1 MDNLDIKNLLP
12 QVIVENLSEEKLA
25 KLGEAFNR
33 LVEAKVDERVQL
45 ATKCAQ
51 TAFNEEANGKLQKLV
66 CQIDE
71 AHKKAFVKAVDAIC
85 ECYENQIAKVKRFY
99 NTQVKQDSIAFQKK
113 LLESVSNFIEET
125 IDRTLPT
132 TQLRKAVKNIAAME
146 TLQSLRQLLNVDKA
160 SAMEEVRQPVMEAV
174 RCINRQSKKN
184 KQLREANEQLK
195 AQLSKSEAT
204 QYLIESTAALPTDA
218 KNFVR
223 RVLKDA
229 SKEYIKE
236 NIEHVISQYKK
247 NIESNRNA
255 LLEKTLAKRYQ
266 KTNASVSN
274 NFSRRKLVESA
285 AQPVAQQKVDPERA
299 QINSIIEQC
308 KSM

>member
-184 KQLREANEQLK
+184 LRAVFYK
-195 AQLSKSEAT
+195 A
-204 QYLIESTAALPTDA
+204 
-218 KNFVR
+218 R
-223 RVLKDA
+223 
-229 SKEYIKE
+229 
-236 NIEHVISQYKK
+236 
-247 NIESNRNA
+247 
-255 LLEKTLAKRYQ
+255 
-266 KTNASVSN
+266 
-274 NFSRRKLVESA
+274 
-285 AQPVAQQKVDPERA
+285 
-299 QINSIIEQC
+299 
-308 KSM
+308 